1 MGKKQNMKTKK
12 DAQETQ
18 EEPEEFVVEKVLDQ
32 RLVNGK
38 VEFFLKWKG
47 FTDADN
53 TWEPEE
59 NLDCPELISAFL
71 EAQKN
76 VKEKPAP
83 VKRKASTDEPETEAK
98 KTDVMMVSTDKEGD
112 AVGEAGGGRA
122 GEAGRD
128 GGEEAGGGRGGRGGE
143 ARGGREEEAGGGRGG
158 EARGDGGEARSSQ
171 AEKPRG
177 FARNLEPERIIGATD
192 SSGELMFLM
201 KWKDS
206 DEADLVPAR
215 EANTRCPQ
223 VVISFYEERLTWHAC
238 PEDEAQ

>member
-1 MGKKQNMKTKK
+1 MLANLTYPKLHSARQNMGKKQNPKSKK
-12 DAQETQ
+12 DLQD
-18 EEPEEFVVEKVLDQ
+18 EPEEFVVEKVLDQ

-83 VKRKASTDEPETEAK
+83 VKRKSSTDEPETEAK
-98 KTDVMMVSTDKEGD
+98 KKDVS
-112 AVGEAGGGRA
+112 
-122 GEAGRD
+122 
-128 GGEEAGGGRGGRGGE
+128 
-143 ARGGREEEAGGGRGG
+143 
-158 EARGDGGEARSSQ
+158 
-171 AEKPRG
+171 EKPRG

-223 VVISFYEERLTWHAC
+223 VVISFYEERLTWHSC